1 MCCSIGNGLNL
12 GTSTTIFCLAAY
24 LLLYIRNNNKK
35 RDAGAYDHYLEGVQ
49 PEESYKLGNNH
60 PGFRYKP

>member
-1 MCCSIGNGLNL
+1 LA
-12 GTSTTIFCLAAY
+12 TSTTIAILAAF
-24 LLLYIRNNNKK
+24 LLWFIRNNNKK
-35 RDAGAYDHYLEGVQ
+35 REAGKYDHYLNGVT